1 MGSRGRGVSNRGKQ
15 RMKKMDTKM
24 LHISEVRV
32 AERIRKDNGGL
43 EELANDIH
51 EHGLINPITVMEQSE
66 GGYVLIAGLRR
77 LKAMERMGA
86 KEIRATVMT
95 ALEADEM
102 LMLEIAENEQRKEFT
117 VSEKLAFA
125 EKLKAVEAEKAKQ
138 RQIRKSSNFV
148 VANRPPQ
155 TKHAETGKA
164 RDIVAQKAGFT
175 STTQMRRAQAVSESR
190 PDLME
195 QVDKGE
201 KSISGAYSDM
211 QRGTTGG
218 EKPKADDGVLAGLI
232 QEKPVEVPEFDV
244 YRPASEPAPG
254 NVRTVKGA
262 DHEHLLENPIY
273 SRLYDSYNEA
283 VQQANL
289 VRGEMR
295 TRCVGYERRIRGYEE
310 NIQTMRRTIET
321 LRAENERLRTQLG
334 GAAHA

>member
-1 MGSRGRGVSNRGKQ
+1 
-15 RMKKMDTKM
+15 MKKMDKNMEKM
-24 LHISEVRV
+24 ETRLLPVGSIRV

-43 EELANDIH
+43 EELANDIR
-51 EHGLINPITVMEQSE
+51 EHGLINPITVMEQTE

-77 LKAMERMGA
+77 LKAMELLGA
-86 KEIRATVMT
+86 EEIRATVMT

-125 EKLKAVEAEKAKQ
+125 EKLKAVEAEKA
-138 RQIRKSSNFV
+138 RVRKSAGGKGGLDQD
-148 VANRPPQ
+148 VANWPHLQEQGRS
-155 TKHAETGKA
+155 
-164 RDIVAQKAGFT
+164 RDIVAQKAGVT

-211 QRGTTGG
+211 QRVAAGG
-218 EKPKADDGVLAGLI
+218 EEPQATVKAKMDDDVLTGLI

-244 YRPASEPAPG
+244 YRPALEPAPG

-310 NIQTMRRTIET
+310 NIQTMRRTIEN
-321 LRAENERLRTQLG
+321 LRTENERLHAQLG

>member
-1 MGSRGRGVSNRGKQ
+1 
-15 RMKKMDTKM
+15 MKKMDKNMEKM
-24 LHISEVRV
+24 ETRLLPVGSIRV

-43 EELANDIH
+43 EELANDIR
-51 EHGLINPITVMEQSE
+51 EHGLINPITVMEQTE

-77 LKAMERMGA
+77 LKAMELLGA
-86 KEIRATVMT
+86 EEIRATVMT

-125 EKLKAVEAEKAKQ
+125 EKLKAVEAEKA
-138 RQIRKSSNFV
+138 RVRKS
-148 VANRPPQ
+148 AG
-155 TKHAETGKA
+155 GKGGLDQDVGNCPHLQEQGRS
-164 RDIVAQKAGFT
+164 RDIVAQKAGF
-175 STTQMRRAQAVSESR
+175 SSDRQMRRAQAVSESR

-211 QRGTTGG
+211 QRETTGHEETQTA
-218 EKPKADDGVLAGLI
+218 EKAKADAGVLAGLI

-254 NVRTVKGA
+254 NVRTIKGA

-283 VQQANL
+283 VQQVNL
-289 VRGEMR
+289 VCGEMR

-310 NIQTMRRTIET
+310 NIQTMRRTIEN

-334 GAAHA
+334 GATHA

>member
-1 MGSRGRGVSNRGKQ
+1 
-15 RMKKMDTKM
+15 MKKMDTKM

-201 KSISGAYSDM
+201 KSISGAYNDM

-218 EKPKADDGVLAGLI
+218 EKPKTDDGVLAGLI

-283 VQQANL
+283 VQQTNL
-289 VRGEMR
+289 LRGEMR

>member
-1 MGSRGRGVSNRGKQ
+1 
-15 RMKKMDTKM
+15 MKKMDKNMEKM
-24 LHISEVRV
+24 ETRLLPVGSIRV

-43 EELANDIH
+43 EELANDIR
-51 EHGLINPITVMEQSE
+51 EHGLINPITVMEQTE

-77 LKAMERMGA
+77 LKAMELLGA

-95 ALEADEM
+95 ALEAAEM

-218 EKPKADDGVLAGLI
+218 EKPKTDDGVLAGLI

>member
-1 MGSRGRGVSNRGKQ
+1 
-15 RMKKMDTKM
+15 MKMMDTKM

-51 EHGLINPITVMEQSE
+51 EHGLINPITVMEQSD

-218 EKPKADDGVLAGLI
+218 EKPKTDDGVLAGLI

-283 VQQANL
+283 VQQTNL
-289 VRGEMR
+289 LRGEMR

>member
-1 MGSRGRGVSNRGKQ
+1 
-15 RMKKMDTKM
+15 MKKMDTKM

-175 STTQMRRAQAVSESR
+175 STTQMRRAQAVSEGR

-218 EKPKADDGVLAGLI
+218 EKPKTDDGVLAGLI

-283 VQQANL
+283 VQQTNL
-289 VRGEMR
+289 LRGEMR

>member
-1 MGSRGRGVSNRGKQ
+1 
-15 RMKKMDTKM
+15 MKKMDKNMEKM
-24 LHISEVRV
+24 ETRLLPVGSIRV

-218 EKPKADDGVLAGLI
+218 EKPKTDDGVLAGLI

>member
-1 MGSRGRGVSNRGKQ
+1 
-15 RMKKMDTKM
+15 MKKMDKNMEKM
-24 LHISEVRV
+24 ETRLLPVGSIRV

-43 EELANDIH
+43 EELANDIR
-51 EHGLINPITVMEQSE
+51 EHGLINPITVMEQTE

-77 LKAMERMGA
+77 LKAMELLGA

-95 ALEADEM
+95 ALEAAEM

-175 STTQMRRAQAVSESR
+175 STTQMRRAQAISESR

-218 EKPKADDGVLAGLI
+218 EKPKTDDGVLAGLI

-283 VQQANL
+283 VQQTNL
-289 VRGEMR
+289 LRGEMR

>member
-1 MGSRGRGVSNRGKQ
+1 
-15 RMKKMDTKM
+15 MKKMDKNMEKM
-24 LHISEVRV
+24 ETRLLPVGSIRV

-43 EELANDIH
+43 EELANNIR
-51 EHGLINPITVMEQSE
+51 EHGLINPITVMEQTE

-77 LKAMERMGA
+77 LKAMELLGA
-86 KEIRATVMT
+86 EEIRATVMT

-125 EKLKAVEAEKAKQ
+125 EKLKAVEAEKA
-138 RQIRKSSNFV
+138 RVRKSAGGKGGLDQD
-148 VANRPPQ
+148 VANWPHLQEQGRS
-155 TKHAETGKA
+155 

-211 QRGTTGG
+211 QR
-218 EKPKADDGVLAGLI
+218 EIPKHEEPQAAVKAKADDDVLTGLI

-244 YRPASEPAPG
+244 YRPAWEPAPG
-254 NVRTVKGA
+254 NVRTV
-262 DHEHLLENPIY
+262 
-273 SRLYDSYNEA
+273 
-283 VQQANL
+283 
-289 VRGEMR
+289 
-295 TRCVGYERRIRGYEE
+295 
-310 NIQTMRRTIET
+310 
-321 LRAENERLRTQLG
+321 
-334 GAAHA
+334 

>member
-1 MGSRGRGVSNRGKQ
+1 
-15 RMKKMDTKM
+15 MKKMDTKM

-218 EKPKADDGVLAGLI
+218 EKPKTDDGVLAGLI

-283 VQQANL
+283 VQQTNL
-289 VRGEMR
+289 LCGEMR

>member
-1 MGSRGRGVSNRGKQ
+1 
-15 RMKKMDTKM
+15 MKKMDKNMEKM
-24 LHISEVRV
+24 ETRLLPVGSIRV

-43 EELANDIH
+43 EELANDIR
-51 EHGLINPITVMEQSE
+51 EHGLINPITVMEQTE

-77 LKAMERMGA
+77 LKAMELLGA
-86 KEIRATVMT
+86 EEIRATVMT

-218 EKPKADDGVLAGLI
+218 EKPKTDDGVLAGLI

>member
-1 MGSRGRGVSNRGKQ
+1 
-15 RMKKMDTKM
+15 MKKMDTKM

-43 EELANDIH
+43 EELANDIR
-51 EHGLINPITVMEQSE
+51 EHGLINPITVMEQTE

-77 LKAMERMGA
+77 LKAMELLGA
-86 KEIRATVMT
+86 EEIRATVMT

-218 EKPKADDGVLAGLI
+218 EKPKTDDGVLAGLI

-289 VRGEMR
+289 LRGEMR

>member
-1 MGSRGRGVSNRGKQ
+1 
-15 RMKKMDTKM
+15 MKKMDKNMEKM
-24 LHISEVRV
+24 ETRLLPVGSIRV

-43 EELANDIH
+43 EELANDIR
-51 EHGLINPITVMEQSE
+51 EHGLINPITVMEQTE

-77 LKAMERMGA
+77 LKAMELLGA
-86 KEIRATVMT
+86 EEIRATVMT

-218 EKPKADDGVLAGLI
+218 EKPKTDDGVLAGLI

-310 NIQTMRRTIET
+310 NIQTMSRTIET

>member
-1 MGSRGRGVSNRGKQ
+1 
-15 RMKKMDTKM
+15 MKKMDTKM

-218 EKPKADDGVLAGLI
+218 EKPKTDDGVLAGLI

-244 YRPASEPAPG
+244 YRPALEPAPG

-283 VQQANL
+283 VQQTNL
-289 VRGEMR
+289 LRGEMR

>member
-218 EKPKADDGVLAGLI
+218 EKPKTDDGVLAGLI

>member
-1 MGSRGRGVSNRGKQ
+1 
-15 RMKKMDTKM
+15 MKKMDTKM
-24 LHISEVRV
+24 LHISEVWV

-218 EKPKADDGVLAGLI
+218 EKPKTDDGVLAGLI

>member
-1 MGSRGRGVSNRGKQ
+1 
-15 RMKKMDTKM
+15 MKKMDTKM

-51 EHGLINPITVMEQSE
+51 EHGLINPITVMEQSD

-218 EKPKADDGVLAGLI
+218 EKPKADDGVLTGLI

>member
-1 MGSRGRGVSNRGKQ
+1 
-15 RMKKMDTKM
+15 MKKMDTKM

-43 EELANDIH
+43 EELANDIR
-51 EHGLINPITVMEQSE
+51 EHGLINPITVMEQTE

-218 EKPKADDGVLAGLI
+218 EKPKTDDGVLAGLI

-283 VQQANL
+283 VQQTNL
-289 VRGEMR
+289 LRGEMR

>member
-1 MGSRGRGVSNRGKQ
+1 
-15 RMKKMDTKM
+15 MKKMDTKM

-43 EELANDIH
+43 EELANDIR
-51 EHGLINPITVMEQSE
+51 EHGLINPITVMEQTE

-77 LKAMERMGA
+77 LKAMELLGA

-95 ALEADEM
+95 ALEAAEM

-125 EKLKAVEAEKAKQ
+125 EKLKAIEAEKAKQ
-138 RQIRKSSNFV
+138 RQIRKASKMDENFV

-155 TKHAETGKA
+155 TKRAEAGKA

-175 STTQMRRAQAVSESR
+175 STTQMRRAQAVSEGR

-211 QRGTTGG
+211 QRETTGHEETQTA
-218 EKPKADDGVLAGLI
+218 EKAKADAGVLAGLI

-254 NVRTVKGA
+254 NVRTIKGA

-283 VQQANL
+283 VQQVNL
-289 VRGEMR
+289 VCGEMR

-310 NIQTMRRTIET
+310 NIQTMRRTIEN

-334 GAAHA
+334 GATHA

>member
-1 MGSRGRGVSNRGKQ
+1 
-15 RMKKMDTKM
+15 MKKMDTKM
-24 LHISEVRV
+24 LRISEVQV

-218 EKPKADDGVLAGLI
+218 EKPKTDDGVLAGLI

-283 VQQANL
+283 VQQTNL
-289 VRGEMR
+289 LRGEMR

>member
-175 STTQMRRAQAVSESR
+175 STTQMRRAQAVSEGR

-218 EKPKADDGVLAGLI
+218 EKPKTDDGVLAGLI

-283 VQQANL
+283 VQQTNL
-289 VRGEMR
+289 LRGEMR

>member
-51 EHGLINPITVMEQSE
+51 EHGLINPITVMEQTE

-218 EKPKADDGVLAGLI
+218 EKPKTDDGVLAGLI

-283 VQQANL
+283 VQQTNL
-289 VRGEMR
+289 LRGEMR

>member
-1 MGSRGRGVSNRGKQ
+1 
-15 RMKKMDTKM
+15 MKKMDTKM

-51 EHGLINPITVMEQSE
+51 EHGLINPITVMEQTE

-218 EKPKADDGVLAGLI
+218 EKPKTDDGVLAGLI

-262 DHEHLLENPIY
+262 DHEHLHQKKL
-273 SRLYDSYNEA
+273 
-283 VQQANL
+283 QQ
-289 VRGEMR
+289 
-295 TRCVGYERRIRGYEE
+295 
-310 NIQTMRRTIET
+310 
-321 LRAENERLRTQLG
+321 
-334 GAAHA
+334 

>member
-1 MGSRGRGVSNRGKQ
+1 
-15 RMKKMDTKM
+15 MKRMDTK
-24 LHISEVRV
+24 LLPISSIQV

-43 EELANDIH
+43 DELAGDIR

-283 VQQANL
+283 VQQTNL
-289 VRGEMR
+289 LRGEMR

>member
-1 MGSRGRGVSNRGKQ
+1 
-15 RMKKMDTKM
+15 MKKMDKNMEKM
-24 LHISEVRV
+24 ETRLLPVGSIRV

-43 EELANDIH
+43 EELANDIR
-51 EHGLINPITVMEQSE
+51 EHGLINPITVMEQTE

-77 LKAMERMGA
+77 LKAMELLGA
-86 KEIRATVMT
+86 EEIRATVMT

-310 NIQTMRRTIET
+310 NIQTMRRTIEN
-321 LRAENERLRTQLG
+321 LRTENERLHAQLG

>member
-1 MGSRGRGVSNRGKQ
+1 
-15 RMKKMDTKM
+15 MKKMDTKM

-43 EELANDIH
+43 EELANDIR
-51 EHGLINPITVMEQSE
+51 EHGLINPITVMEQTE

-77 LKAMERMGA
+77 LKAMELLGA

-218 EKPKADDGVLAGLI
+218 EKPKTDDGVLAGLI

-283 VQQANL
+283 VQQTNL
-289 VRGEMR
+289 LRGEMR

>member
-1 MGSRGRGVSNRGKQ
+1 
-15 RMKKMDTKM
+15 MKRMDTK
-24 LHISEVRV
+24 LLPVSSIQV

-43 EELANDIH
+43 GELAGDIR
-51 EHGLINPITVMEQSE
+51 EHGLINPITVMEQTE

-77 LKAMERMGA
+77 LKAMELLGA

-95 ALEADEM
+95 ALEAAEM

-218 EKPKADDGVLAGLI
+218 EKPKTDDGVLAGLI

>member
-1 MGSRGRGVSNRGKQ
+1 
-15 RMKKMDTKM
+15 MKKMDKNMEKM
-24 LHISEVRV
+24 ETRLLPVGSIRV

-43 EELANDIH
+43 EELANDIR
-51 EHGLINPITVMEQSE
+51 EHGLINPITVMEQTE

-77 LKAMERMGA
+77 LKAMELLGA
-86 KEIRATVMT
+86 EEIRATVMT

-125 EKLKAVEAEKAKQ
+125 EKLKAVEAEKA
-138 RQIRKSSNFV
+138 RVRKS
-148 VANRPPQ
+148 AG
-155 TKHAETGKA
+155 GKGGLDQDVGNCPHLQEQGRS
-164 RDIVAQKAGFT
+164 RDIVAQKAGF
-175 STTQMRRAQAVSESR
+175 SSDRQMRRAQAVSESR

-211 QRGTTGG
+211 QRETTGHEETQTA
-218 EKPKADDGVLAGLI
+218 EKAKADAGVLAGLI

-254 NVRTVKGA
+254 NVRTIKGA

-283 VQQANL
+283 VQQVNL
-289 VRGEMR
+289 VCGEMR

-310 NIQTMRRTIET
+310 NIQTMRRTIEN
-321 LRAENERLRTQLG
+321 LRTENERLRTQLG
-334 GAAHA
+334 GATHA

>member
-1 MGSRGRGVSNRGKQ
+1 
-15 RMKKMDTKM
+15 MKKMDTKM

-32 AERIRKDNGGL
+32 AEHIRKDNGGL

-218 EKPKADDGVLAGLI
+218 EKPKTDDGVLAGLI

-283 VQQANL
+283 VQQTNL
-289 VRGEMR
+289 LRGEMR

>member
-1 MGSRGRGVSNRGKQ
+1 
-15 RMKKMDTKM
+15 MKKMDKNMEKM
-24 LHISEVRV
+24 ETRLLPVGSIRV

-43 EELANDIH
+43 EELANDIRK
-51 EHGLINPITVMEQSE
+51 HGLINPITVMEQTE
-66 GGYVLIAGLRR
+66 GGYVLISGLRR
-77 LKAMERMGA
+77 LKAMELLGA
-86 KEIRATVMT
+86 EEIRATVMT

-218 EKPKADDGVLAGLI
+218 EKPKTDDGVLAGLI

-283 VQQANL
+283 VQQTNL
-289 VRGEMR
+289 LRGEMR

>member
-1 MGSRGRGVSNRGKQ
+1 
-15 RMKKMDTKM
+15 MKKLDTKM

-125 EKLKAVEAEKAKQ
+125 EKLKAVEAEKA
-138 RQIRKSSNFV
+138 RVRKSAGGKGGLGQD
-148 VANRPPQ
+148 VANWPHLQEQGRS
-155 TKHAETGKA
+155 

-218 EKPKADDGVLAGLI
+218 EKPKEDDGVLAGLI

-283 VQQANL
+283 VQQVNL

-310 NIQTMRRTIET
+310 NIQSMRRTIEN

>member
-1 MGSRGRGVSNRGKQ
+1 
-15 RMKKMDTKM
+15 MKKMDTKM

-66 GGYVLIAGLRR
+66 GGYVLIAGLRH

-218 EKPKADDGVLAGLI
+218 EKPKTDDGVLAGLI

-283 VQQANL
+283 VQQTNL
-289 VRGEMR
+289 LRGEMR

>member
-1 MGSRGRGVSNRGKQ
+1 
-15 RMKKMDTKM
+15 MKKMDTKM

-66 GGYVLIAGLRR
+66 GGYVRIAGLRR

-218 EKPKADDGVLAGLI
+218 EKPKTDDGVLAGLI

-283 VQQANL
+283 VQQTNL
-289 VRGEMR
+289 LRGEMR

>member
-1 MGSRGRGVSNRGKQ
+1 
-15 RMKKMDTKM
+15 MKKMDTKM

-283 VQQANL
+283 VQQTNL
-289 VRGEMR
+289 LRGEMR

-310 NIQTMRRTIET
+310 NIQTMSRTIET

>member
-1 MGSRGRGVSNRGKQ
+1 
-15 RMKKMDTKM
+15 MKKMDTK
-24 LHISEVRV
+24 LLPISSIQV

-43 EELANDIH
+43 DELAGDIR

-77 LKAMERMGA
+77 LKATERMGA

-232 QEKPVEVPEFDV
+232 QEKPVEVPEYDV
-244 YRPASEPAPG
+244 YRPALEPAPG

>member
-15 RMKKMDTKM
+15 RMKMMDTKM

-51 EHGLINPITVMEQSE
+51 EHGLINPITVMEQSD

-218 EKPKADDGVLAGLI
+218 EKPKADDGVLTGLI